1 MNHSLPTQL
10 RLLRREQVSRVVLCV
25 GHLWGQIESFVGDG
39 SRFGLA
45 VDYSL
50 DGPEL
55 LGTGGALSA
64 ALPKLGHE
72 FLVMYGDS
80 WLDTAYAPIVDAFRR
95 SGKPALM
102 TVFRNEGKWDT
113 SNVWFEEGRI
123 RRYDKRERVPEM
135 RYIDWGLGVLRA
147 EIIAA
152 RATGH
157 TIRPSQASIPS
168 LRRGANSPV
177 TRSARASTRS
187 DRQRV
192 CWRLICCSEAGCL
205 LHRRNLCRKRL
216 RRDTFSS
223 KRNVIACVFCVRVE
237 HRNRLERIGIRECLP
252 RSS

>member
-1 MNHSLPTQL
+1 MTKMPPLALLAGGLATRLRPLTHQVPKAMVEVAGEPFIAHQL
-10 RLLRREQVSRVVLCV
+10 RLLRRERVSRVVLCV

-152 RATGH
+152 RATDTPFDLASVYTELAQRGELAGH
-157 TIRPSQASIPS
+157 E
-168 LRRGANSPV
+168 V
-177 TRSARASTRS
+177 STRFYEIGS
-187 DRQRV
+187 PEGLLETDMLLRGRV
-192 CWRLICCSEAGCL
+192 SPA
-205 LHRRNLCRKRL
+205 
-216 RRDTFSS
+216 S
-223 KRNVIACVFCVRVE
+223 
-237 HRNRLERIGIRECLP
+237 P
-252 RSS
+252 